1 MADTVT
7 TSDKSLQDVTATG
20 SPIPDAD
27 TVFARTAGGSMQ
39 EPVPGGGSGGGDLPT
54 GDENQVMGFGASGDA
69 AAVTFGPEHWTDFP
83 DGPPVAGIWVA
94 AYMPE
99 ANPSM
104 AFGEVSSVA
113 KEGALPMYATAGQLA
128 VTGGSDVGFAA
139 SVGQLNDRFP
149 QASREAIDALDE
161 NSSVADIIAALQAS

>member
-20 SPIPDAD
+20 TPIPDAD

-39 EPVPGGGSGGGDLPT
+39 EAVPGGGSGGGDLPT
-54 GDENQVMGFGASGDA
+54 GDENQLMGFDDSGNA

-83 DGPPVAGIWVA
+83 DGPPETGIWVA
-94 AYMPE
+94 GYMPE
-99 ANPSM
+99 ASPSM
-104 AFGEVSSVA
+104 AFGKVS
-113 KEGALPMYATAGQLA
+113 KTPEEGVIPMYDTAGQLA
-128 VTGGSDVGFAA
+128 VTGGSDDGFAA
-139 SVGQLNDRFP
+139 SVGQLNSRLSLA
-149 QASREAIDALDE
+149 QREAIDALDE